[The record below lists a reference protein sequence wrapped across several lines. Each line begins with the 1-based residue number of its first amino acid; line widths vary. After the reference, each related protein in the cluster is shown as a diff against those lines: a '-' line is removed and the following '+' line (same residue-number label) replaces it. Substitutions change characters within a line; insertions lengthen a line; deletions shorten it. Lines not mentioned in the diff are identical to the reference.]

1 MVKAFKLADISYPM
15 IQEHKFGSFI
25 IDGKTF
31 LGDIKI
37 MNARV
42 RYWSTRDK
50 HVVFMKDIKDIIEY
64 NPEVL
69 IVGTGNSGYLE
80 IDNNVRNFLVQNK
93 IKLFMDKNTP
103 AIDKYN
109 QLVSE
114 NKKVAAI
121 FHATC

>member
-1 MVKAFKLADISYPM
+1 M

-121 FHATC
+121 FHDTC